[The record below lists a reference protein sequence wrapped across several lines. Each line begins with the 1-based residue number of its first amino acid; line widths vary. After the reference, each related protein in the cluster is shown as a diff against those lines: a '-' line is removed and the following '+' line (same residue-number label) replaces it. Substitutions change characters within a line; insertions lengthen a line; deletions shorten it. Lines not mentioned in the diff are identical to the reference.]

1 VTPQLVILS
10 GPSGGGKTTIARRL
24 ERARDDVGFSVSA
37 TTRAPRANEREGV
50 DYYFFGR
57 ETFKRRQAEGAFLE
71 WAEYAGQLYGTLE
84 GEVERLFAIGSHV
97 LLDIEVQGAE
107 QVRRARPDAVAVF
120 VIPPSAAALLERLT
134 GRRTETPD
142 QVARRVEQADRELA
156 VADTY
161 DWIVVNDRVD
171 RAVQAV
177 AGIIDGEP
185 GAAPTPDREAARIA
199 DMRRALEAWLQQHR
213 ND

>member
-1 VTPQLVILS
+1 VTPRLLILS
-10 GPSGGGKTTIARRL
+10 GPSGGGKTTIARLL

-57 ETFKRRQAEGAFLE
+57 ETFERRRAEGAFLE

-84 GEVERLFAIGSHV
+84 GEVERLFAMGSHV

-107 QVRRARPDAVAVF
+107 QVRRARADAIAVF
-120 VIPPSAAALLERLT
+120 VIPPSADALLERLT

-142 QVARRVEQADRELA
+142 QVARRVQQADRELA
-156 VADTY
+156 EADTY
-161 DWIVVNDRVD
+161 DWIVVNDRLD
-171 RAVQAV
+171 RAVRAV
-177 AGIIDGEP
+177 AGILDGEP
-185 GAAPTPDREAARIA
+185 GAAPTPDREAARIT
-199 DMRRALEAWLQQHR
+199 DMRLALEVWLRQHR